1 MARRLEAVAARAR
14 PADLRDRG
22 RLPTGG
28 GVIGRWF
35 GQPGGG
41 VMYRL
46 ESTGND
52 IAWLVEQGVLA
63 TI

>member
-22 RLPTGG
+22 RLPTDG